1 MLPLQSAQAETLS
14 GEPIERRQ
22 LLTCFS
28 ASDGLDDIALK
39 TRNFPNAVAE
49 DMEAF
54 GVAMAASLMGVPL
67 QVVRGMSNTAGDRQL
82 SQWKI
87 DDALEAAAE
96 VVLNLIAGD
105 SPAG

>member
-1 MLPLQSAQAETLS
+1 
-14 GEPIERRQ
+14 
-22 LLTCFS
+22 
-28 ASDGLDDIALK
+28 
-39 TRNFPNAVAE
+39 
-49 DMEAF
+49 MEAF

-87 DDALEAAAE
+87 NDALEAAAE